1 MAFPLG
7 ALERFFKVLGDDNR
21 LRILQTLAEGER
33 SVSEILEGTRLP
45 QTLASFHLR
54 ILREAG
60 VVATDRRGPFVY
72 YRLADPS
79 LLNLL
84 EACAVGR
91 PVIVGPHTFNF
102 QEATEGAIEA
112 GAALRVADAPA
123 LAEVVASLFRDPGRR
138 EAMAEAG
145 MRFTQ
150 THRGAT
156 ERTMAML
163 KWQRENQ

>member
-84 EACAVGR
+84 ETCAKYAETLTDAKAA
-91 PVIVGPHTFNF
+91 PNF
-102 QEATEGAIEA
+102 QWPPWATMCRMMGA
-112 GAALRVADAPA
+112 R
-123 LAEVVASLFRDPGRR
+123 
-138 EAMAEAG
+138 
-145 MRFTQ
+145 
-150 THRGAT
+150 
-156 ERTMAML
+156 
-163 KWQRENQ
+163 